1 MSKEIILKEIDF
13 KSVGAP
19 TRSVIGKDSNNHLY
33 IIKNIKSR
41 IIMKDGRKIVETV
54 KQIKDK
60 TNSSVSLATTA
71 PVCSKT
77 KRFLNE
83 NDIRIIYDY
92 IIKWTKLRYLHFSKK
107 YFCALRLLINLFL
120 NYPLRSLYHVFNTGF
135 KRVLHEYKM
144 NN

>member
-41 IIMKDGRKIVETV
+41 IIMKDGHKIVETA
-54 KQIKDK
+54 KQIKNK
-60 TNSSVSLATTA
+60 TSSRVSLATTA

-77 KRFLNE
+77 IKFLKE
-83 NDIRIIYDY
+83 NDIRIIFDY
-92 IIKWTKLRYLHFSKK
+92 IIK
-107 YFCALRLLINLFL
+107 
-120 NYPLRSLYHVFNTGF
+120 
-135 KRVLHEYKM
+135 
-144 NN
+144 